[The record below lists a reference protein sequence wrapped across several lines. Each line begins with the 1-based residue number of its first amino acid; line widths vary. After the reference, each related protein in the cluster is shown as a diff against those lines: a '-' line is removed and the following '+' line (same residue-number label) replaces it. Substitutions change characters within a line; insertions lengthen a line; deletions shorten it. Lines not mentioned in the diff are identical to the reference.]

1 MKTSFS
7 ISNTAFASL
16 DMQGADT
23 QPLSP
28 IYFLQRAAHVFSDK
42 TAIIYG
48 ARRLDY
54 RSFYQRC
61 RQLASALQRA
71 GIAPGQ
77 TVSVICPNIPE
88 MLELHFAVPM
98 TGAVLNTINTRL
110 DAPLIAS
117 ILAHAETRLLF
128 VDSEYSAVVEAALAR
143 LEHEIELVVI
153 DDPNY
158 QSSPNNKSDQNYKFG
173 RPPEGVDYETFL
185 ASGDAAD
192 AWFDLQDETHP
203 LSLSYTSGTTGN
215 PKGVVYSHRGAALN
229 ALGNV
234 MAMGLQSRSVYLWT
248 LPLFHCNGWT
258 HPWAVTA
265 VGGTHICLRSI
276 DPARIFELLVAEQVT
291 HMAAA
296 PVVLSMLIH
305 APADAKRNLPAT
317 VQIATGGAAPPSKVI
332 DDMEQM
338 GFEVVHLYG
347 LTESYGPSLICEMQH
362 DWVDMP
368 LAERAQKM
376 ARQGVP
382 HVLAGSFQVVDPATM
397 QTVPAD
403 GQTIG
408 EIMLRGNTVMQGYFK
423 NPDATAAASAG
434 GWFHTGDL
442 AVMHADGYAEVK
454 DRSKDIIISGGENIS
469 SLEIEETLYQHAD
482 IMEAA
487 VVARADD
494 KWGETPC
501 AFITLKP
508 GCEQLDSDQLRDWC
522 RARLAG
528 FKLPSHFVF
537 TELPKTQTGKIQKNV
552 LRDRAKTIV

>member
-1 MKTSFS
+1 MTTSFS
-7 ISNTAFASL
+7 IKNTAFASL

-23 QPLSP
+23 APLSP
-28 IYFLQRAAHVFSDK
+28 IDFLTRAAHVFGDK
-42 TAIIYG
+42 TAIMYED
-48 ARRLDY
+48 RRLDY
-54 RSFYQRC
+54 RTVYQRC
-61 RQLASALQRA
+61 RRLASALQRS
-71 GIAPGQ
+71 GIAPGD
-77 TVSVICPNIPE
+77 TVSVICPNLPE
-88 MLELHFAVPM
+88 MIELHFAVPM

-110 DAPLIAS
+110 DAKLIAS
-117 ILAHAETRLLF
+117 ILDHGEARLLF
-128 VDSEYSAVVEAALAR
+128 VDREYSDVVEAALALIDR
-143 LEHEIELVVI
+143 DITLVAI
-153 DDPNY
+153 DDANCR
-158 QSSPNNKSDQNYKFG
+158 SG
-173 RPPEGVDYETFL
+173 RLLGRLDYESFL
-185 ASGDAAD
+185 ATGEAD
-192 AWFDLQDETHP
+192 DVLFDLQDETHP

-229 ALGNV
+229 AIGNV

-276 DPARIFELLVAEQVT
+276 DPEKIFHLLASESVT

-305 APADAKRNLPAT
+305 APAEIKQALSQP

-338 GFEVVHLYG
+338 GFEVTHLYG

-368 LAERAQKM
+368 LADRAQKM

-382 HVLAGSFQVVDPATM
+382 HILAGTFQIVDPVTM
-397 QTVPAD
+397 QPVPAD
-403 GQTIG
+403 GKTIG
-408 EIMLRGNTVMQGYFK
+408 EIMLRGNTVMKGYFK
-423 NPDATAAASAG
+423 NPEATAAASAG

-442 AVMHADGYAEVK
+442 AVMHPDGYAEVK

-469 SLEIEETLYQHAD
+469 SLEIEETLYQHND

-487 VVARADD
+487 VVARPDE

-508 GCEQLDSDQLRDWC
+508 GRDGLDADQLRDWC

-537 TELPKTQTGKIQKNV
+537 SDLPKTQTGKIQKTV
-552 LRDRAKTIV
+552 LRERAKTIE

>member
-1 MKTSFS
+1 MTTSFS
-7 ISNTAFASL
+7 IKNTAFASL

-23 QPLSP
+23 APLSP
-28 IYFLQRAAHVFSDK
+28 IDFLTRAAHVFGDK
-42 TAIIYG
+42 TAIMYED
-48 ARRLDY
+48 RRLDY
-54 RSFYQRC
+54 RTVYQRC
-61 RQLASALQRA
+61 RRLASALQRS
-71 GIAPGQ
+71 GIAPGD
-77 TVSVICPNIPE
+77 TVSVICPNLPE
-88 MLELHFAVPM
+88 MIELHFAVPM

-110 DAPLIAS
+110 DAKLIAS
-117 ILAHAETRLLF
+117 ILDHGEARLLF
-128 VDSEYSAVVEAALAR
+128 VDREYSDVVEAALA
-143 LEHEIELVVI
+143 LIDCDITLVAI
-153 DDPNY
+153 DDANCR
-158 QSSPNNKSDQNYKFG
+158 SG
-173 RPPEGVDYETFL
+173 RLLGRLDYESFL
-185 ASGDAAD
+185 VTGEAD
-192 AWFDLQDETHP
+192 DVLFDLQDETHP

-229 ALGNV
+229 AIGNV

-276 DPARIFELLVAEQVT
+276 DPEKIFHLLASESVT

-305 APADAKRNLPAT
+305 APAEIKQALSQP

-338 GFEVVHLYG
+338 GFEVTHLYG

-368 LAERAQKM
+368 LADRAQKM

-382 HVLAGSFQVVDPATM
+382 HILAGTFQIVDPVTM
-397 QTVPAD
+397 QPVPAD
-403 GQTIG
+403 GKTIG
-408 EIMLRGNTVMQGYFK
+408 EIMLRGNTVMKGYFK
-423 NPDATAAASAG
+423 NPEAAAAASAG

-442 AVMHADGYAEVK
+442 AVMHPDGYAEVK

-469 SLEIEETLYQHAD
+469 SLEIEETLYQHND

-487 VVARADD
+487 VVARPDE

-508 GCEQLDSDQLRDWC
+508 GRDGLDADQLRDWC

-537 TELPKTQTGKIQKNV
+537 SDLPKTQTGKIQKTV
-552 LRDRAKTIV
+552 LRERAKIIE

>member
-1 MKTSFS
+1 MTTSFS
-7 ISNTAFASL
+7 IKNTAFASL

-23 QPLSP
+23 APLSP
-28 IYFLQRAAHVFSDK
+28 IDFLTRAAHVFGDK
-42 TAIIYG
+42 TAIMYED
-48 ARRLDY
+48 RRRDY
-54 RSFYQRC
+54 RTVYQRC
-61 RQLASALQRA
+61 RRLASALQRS
-71 GIAPGQ
+71 GIAPGD
-77 TVSVICPNIPE
+77 TVSVICPNLPE
-88 MLELHFAVPM
+88 MIELHFAVPM

-110 DAPLIAS
+110 DAKLIAS
-117 ILAHAETRLLF
+117 ILDHGEARLLF
-128 VDSEYSAVVEAALAR
+128 VDREYSDVVEAALALIDR
-143 LEHEIELVVI
+143 DITLVAI
-153 DDPNY
+153 DDANCR
-158 QSSPNNKSDQNYKFG
+158 SG
-173 RPPEGVDYETFL
+173 RLLGRLDYESFL
-185 ASGDAAD
+185 VTGEAD
-192 AWFDLQDETHP
+192 DVLFDLQDEAHP

-229 ALGNV
+229 AIGNV

-276 DPARIFELLVAEQVT
+276 DPEKIFHLLASESVT

-305 APADAKRNLPAT
+305 APAEIKQALSQP

-338 GFEVVHLYG
+338 GFEVTHLYG

-368 LAERAQKM
+368 LADRAQKM

-382 HVLAGSFQVVDPATM
+382 HILAGTFQIVDPVTM
-397 QTVPAD
+397 QPVPVD
-403 GQTIG
+403 GKTIG
-408 EIMLRGNTVMQGYFK
+408 EIMLRGNTVMKGYFK
-423 NPDATAAASAG
+423 NPEATAAASAG

-442 AVMHADGYAEVK
+442 AVMHPDGYAEVK

-469 SLEIEETLYQHAD
+469 SLEIEETLYQHND

-487 VVARADD
+487 VVARPDE

-508 GCEQLDSDQLRDWC
+508 GRDGLDADQLRDWC
-522 RARLAG
+522 RTRLAG

-537 TELPKTQTGKIQKNV
+537 SDLPKTQTGKIQKTV
-552 LRDRAKTIV
+552 LRERAKTIE

>member
-1 MKTSFS
+1 MTTSFS
-7 ISNTAFASL
+7 IKNTPFASL
-16 DMQGADT
+16 DMQGADIA
-23 QPLSP
+23 PLSP
-28 IYFLQRAAHVFSDK
+28 IDFLQRAAHVFGDK
-42 TAIIYG
+42 TAIIYED
-48 ARRLDY
+48 RRLDY
-54 RSFYQRC
+54 RMLDRRC

-77 TVSVICPNIPE
+77 TVAVICPNVPE
-88 MLELHFAVPM
+88 MIELHFAVPM
-98 TGAVLNTINTRL
+98 AGAVLNTINTRL
-110 DAPLIAS
+110 DAKLIAS
-117 ILAHAETRLLF
+117 ILDHGEAQLLF
-128 VDSEYSAVVEAALAR
+128 FDREYSDVVEAALALIKR
-143 LEHEIELVVI
+143 DITLVAI
-153 DDPNY
+153 DDAYCP
-158 QSSPNNKSDQNYKFG
+158 SG
-173 RPPEGVDYETFL
+173 RLLGTLDYEAFL
-185 ASGDAAD
+185 ASGDADD
-192 AWFDLQDETHP
+192 ALFDLQDETHP

-234 MAMGLQSRSVYLWT
+234 MAMGLQSRSIYLWT

-276 DPARIFELLVAEQVT
+276 EPVKIFHLLASESVT

-305 APADAKRNLPAT
+305 APAEIKQALSHT

-338 GFEVVHLYG
+338 GFEVTHLYG
-347 LTESYGPSLICEMQH
+347 LTESYGPSLICEMQN

-368 LAERAQKM
+368 LAGRAQKM

-382 HVLAGSFQVVDPATM
+382 HILAGKFKIVDPATM
-397 QTVPAD
+397 RPVPAD
-403 GQTIG
+403 GKTIG
-408 EIMLRGNTVMQGYFK
+408 EIMLRGNTVMTGYFK
-423 NPDATAAASAG
+423 NPEATAEVSAG

-442 AVMHADGYAEVK
+442 AVMHPDGYAEVK

-469 SLEIEETLYQHAD
+469 SLEIEETLYQHSD

-487 VVARADD
+487 VVARPDE

-508 GCEQLDSDQLRDWC
+508 GCDGLDGDQLRNWC

-537 TELPKTQTGKIQKNV
+537 SDLPKTQTGKIQKTA
-552 LRDRAKTIV
+552 LRERAKSIE

>member
-1 MKTSFS
+1 MSDVKTDSLY
-7 ISNTAFASL
+7 SNL
-16 DMQGADT
+16 DMQGADI

-28 IYFLQRAAHVFSDK
+28 IHFIQRVSYVFAQK
-42 TAIIYG
+42 TAIVYG
-48 ARRLDY
+48 ERRISY
-54 RSFYQRC
+54 MEFGSRC
-61 RQLASALQRA
+61 RQLAAAIIGA
-71 GIAPGQ
+71 GIEPQ
-77 TVSVICPNIPE
+77 STVSVLCPNVPE

-110 DAPLIAS
+110 DATLIAS
-117 ILAHAETRLLF
+117 ILDHGEAQLLF
-128 VDSEYSAVVEAALAR
+128 VDREYSDVVEAALALIKR
-143 LEHEIELVVI
+143 DITLVAI
-153 DDPNY
+153 DDSHCP
-158 QSSPNNKSDQNYKFG
+158 SG
-173 RPPEGVDYETFL
+173 RLLGPLDYEAFL
-185 ASGDAAD
+185 VSGDADD
-192 AWFDLQDETHP
+192 ALFDLQDETHP

-234 MAMGLQSRSVYLWT
+234 MAMGLQSRSIYLWT

-276 DPARIFELLVAEQVT
+276 DSAKIFHLLASESVT

-305 APADAKRNLPAT
+305 APAEIKQALSRT

-338 GFEVVHLYG
+338 GFEVTHLYG
-347 LTESYGPSLICEMQH
+347 LTESYGPSLICEMQNG
-362 DWVDMP
+362 WVDMP
-368 LAERAQKM
+368 LAGRAQKM

-382 HVLAGSFQVVDPATM
+382 HILAGRFQIVDPATM
-397 QTVPAD
+397 RPVPAD

-408 EIMLRGNTVMQGYFK
+408 EIMLRGNTVMKGYFK
-423 NPDATAAASAG
+423 NPEATAEASAG

-442 AVMHADGYAEVK
+442 AVMHPDGYAEVK

-469 SLEIEETLYQHAD
+469 SLEIEETLYQHSD

-487 VVARADD
+487 VVARPDE

-508 GCEQLDSDQLRDWC
+508 GCDGLDGDQLRNWC

-537 TELPKTQTGKIQKNV
+537 SDLPKTQTGKIQKTA
-552 LRDRAKTIV
+552 LRERAKSIE

>member
-1 MKTSFS
+1 MTTSFS
-7 ISNTAFASL
+7 IKNTPFASL
-16 DMQGADT
+16 DMQGADIA
-23 QPLSP
+23 PLSP
-28 IYFLQRAAHVFSDK
+28 IDFLQRAAHVFGDK
-42 TAIIYG
+42 TAIIYEDW
-48 ARRLDY
+48 RLDY
-54 RSFYQRC
+54 RTLDQRC

-77 TVSVICPNIPE
+77 TVSVICPNVPE
-88 MLELHFAVPM
+88 MIELHFAVPM

-110 DAPLIAS
+110 DATLIAS
-117 ILAHAETRLLF
+117 ILDHGEAQLLF
-128 VDSEYSAVVEAALAR
+128 VDREYSDVVEAALALIKR
-143 LEHEIELVVI
+143 DITLVAI
-153 DDPNY
+153 DDAHCPA
-158 QSSPNNKSDQNYKFG
+158 G
-173 RPPEGVDYETFL
+173 RLLGPLDYEAFL
-185 ASGDAAD
+185 ASGDADD
-192 AWFDLQDETHP
+192 ALFDLQDETHP

-234 MAMGLQSRSVYLWT
+234 MAMGLQSRSIYLWT

-276 DPARIFELLVAEQVT
+276 DPAKIFHLLASESVT

-305 APADAKRNLPAT
+305 APAEIKQALSRT

-338 GFEVVHLYG
+338 GFEVTHLYG
-347 LTESYGPSLICEMQH
+347 LTESYGPSLICEMQN

-368 LAERAQKM
+368 LAGRAQKM

-382 HVLAGSFQVVDPATM
+382 HILAGRFQIVDPATM
-397 QTVPAD
+397 RPVPAD

-408 EIMLRGNTVMQGYFK
+408 EIMLRGNTVMTGYFK
-423 NPDATAAASAG
+423 NPEATAEVSAG

-442 AVMHADGYAEVK
+442 AVMHPDGYAEVK

-469 SLEIEETLYQHAD
+469 SLEIEETLYQHSD

-487 VVARADD
+487 VVARPDE

-508 GCEQLDSDQLRDWC
+508 GCDGLDGDQLRDWC

-537 TELPKTQTGKIQKNV
+537 SDLPKTQTGKIQKTV
-552 LRDRAKTIV
+552 LRERAKSIE

>member
-1 MKTSFS
+1 
-7 ISNTAFASL
+7 
-16 DMQGADT
+16 MQGADIA
-23 QPLSP
+23 PLSP
-28 IYFLQRAAHVFSDK
+28 IDFLQRAAHVFGDK
-42 TAIIYG
+42 TAIIYED
-48 ARRLDY
+48 RRLDY
-54 RSFYQRC
+54 RMLDRRC

-77 TVSVICPNIPE
+77 TVSVICPNVPE
-88 MLELHFAVPM
+88 MIELHFAVPM

-110 DAPLIAS
+110 DATLIAS
-117 ILAHAETRLLF
+117 ILDHGEAQLLF
-128 VDSEYSAVVEAALAR
+128 VDREYSDVVEAALALIKR
-143 LEHEIELVVI
+143 DITLVAI
-153 DDPNY
+153 DDAHCPA
-158 QSSPNNKSDQNYKFG
+158 G
-173 RPPEGVDYETFL
+173 RLLGPLDYEAFL
-185 ASGDAAD
+185 ANGDADD
-192 AWFDLQDETHP
+192 ALFDLQNEAHP

-234 MAMGLQSRSVYLWT
+234 MAMGLQSRSIYLWT

-276 DPARIFELLVAEQVT
+276 DPAKIFHLLATESVT

-305 APADAKRNLPAT
+305 APMEIKKALSHT

-338 GFEVVHLYG
+338 GFEVTHLYG
-347 LTESYGPSLICEMQH
+347 LTESYGPSLICEMQN

-368 LAERAQKM
+368 LAGRAQKM

-382 HVLAGSFQVVDPATM
+382 HILAGRFQIVDPSTM
-397 QTVPAD
+397 RPVPAD

-408 EIMLRGNTVMQGYFK
+408 EIMLRGNTVMKGYFK
-423 NPDATAAASAG
+423 NPEATAEASAG

-442 AVMHADGYAEVK
+442 AVLHPDGYAEVK

-469 SLEIEETLYQHAD
+469 SLEIEETLYQHSD

-487 VVARADD
+487 VVARPDE

-508 GCEQLDSDQLRDWC
+508 GCDGLDGDQLRNWC

-537 TELPKTQTGKIQKNV
+537 SDLPKTQTGKIQKTA
-552 LRDRAKTIV
+552 LRERAKSIE

>member
-1 MKTSFS
+1 MTRSFS
-7 ISNTAFASL
+7 IDNTAFASL
-16 DMQGADT
+16 TMQGADF

-28 IYFLQRAAHVFSDK
+28 QHFLQRAAHVFGDK
-42 TAIIYG
+42 TAIVYG
-48 ARRLDY
+48 ERRLDY

-71 GIAPGQ
+71 GIAPGA

-110 DAPLIAS
+110 DANLIAS
-117 ILAHAETRLLF
+117 ILAHGETKLLF
-128 VDSEYSAVVEAALAR
+128 VDCEYSDVIDEALTKID
-143 LEHEIELVVI
+143 HEIQLVGI
-153 DDPNY
+153 DDPACA
-158 QSSPNNKSDQNYKFG
+158 SG
-173 RPPEGVDYETFL
+173 RLMAPLDYNAFL
-185 ASGDAAD
+185 NSGDADD
-192 AWFDLQDETHP
+192 ALFDLRDETHP

-229 ALGNV
+229 AIGNV
-234 MAMGLQSRSVYLWT
+234 MAMGLGSTSVYLWT

-265 VGGTHICLRSI
+265 VGGTHICLRAI
-276 DPARIFELLVAEQVT
+276 DPAKIFELLATENVT

-305 APADAKRNLPAT
+305 APAKLKRPRKQT

-332 DDMEQM
+332 DEMEQM
-338 GFEVVHLYG
+338 GFEVTHLYG
-347 LTESYGPSLICEMQH
+347 LTESYGPSLICEMQA
-362 DWVDMP
+362 DWTHMP
-368 LAERAQKM
+368 LAARAQKM

-382 HVLAGSFQVVDPATM
+382 HVLAGDFQVVDPDSM
-397 QTVPAD
+397 QPVPAD
-403 GQTIG
+403 GKTIG
-408 EIMLRGNTVMQGYFK
+408 EIILRGNTVMRGYFK
-423 NPDATAAASAG
+423 NPDETAKASAG

-442 AVMHADGYAEVK
+442 AVMHADGYVEVK

-469 SLEIEETLYQHAD
+469 SLEIEETLYQHAA

-487 VVARADD
+487 VVARPDE

-501 AFITLKP
+501 AFISLKP
-508 GCEQLDSDQLRDWC
+508 DCDGLESDELRNWC
-522 RARLAG
+522 RERLAG

-537 TELPKTQTGKIQKNV
+537 SDLPKTQTGKIQKTI
-552 LRDRAKTIV
+552 LRERAKTIE

>member
-1 MKTSFS
+1 MMTTSFS
-7 ISNTAFASL
+7 IKNTAFASL

-23 QPLSP
+23 APLSP
-28 IYFLQRAAHVFSDK
+28 IDFLTRAAHVFGDK
-42 TAIIYG
+42 AAIIYED
-48 ARRLDY
+48 RRLDY
-54 RSFYQRC
+54 RTVYQRC
-61 RQLASALQRA
+61 RRLASALQKS
-71 GIAPGQ
+71 GIAPGH
-77 TVSVICPNIPE
+77 TVSVICPNVPE
-88 MLELHFAVPM
+88 MIELHFAVPM

-110 DAPLIAS
+110 DAKLIAS
-117 ILAHAETRLLF
+117 ILDHGEARLLF
-128 VDSEYSAVVEAALAR
+128 VDREYSDVVEAALALIDR
-143 LEHEIELVVI
+143 EITLVAI
-153 DDPNY
+153 DDANCR
-158 QSSPNNKSDQNYKFG
+158 SG
-173 RPPEGVDYETFL
+173 RLLGRLDYEAFL
-185 ASGDAAD
+185 AAGDVD
-192 AWFDLQDETHP
+192 DTLFDLQDETHP

-229 ALGNV
+229 AIGNV

-265 VGGTHICLRSI
+265 VGGTHICLRGI
-276 DPARIFELLVAEQVT
+276 DPTKIFQLLASESVT

-305 APADAKRNLPAT
+305 APADIKTALSQP

-338 GFEVVHLYG
+338 GFEVTHLYG
-347 LTESYGPSLICEMQH
+347 LTESYGPSLICEMQN
-362 DWVDMP
+362 DWFDMS
-368 LAERAQKM
+368 LAGRAQKM

-382 HVLAGSFQVVDPATM
+382 HILAGAFQIVDPVTM
-397 QTVPAD
+397 QPVPAD
-403 GQTIG
+403 GKTIG
-408 EIMLRGNTVMQGYFK
+408 EIMLRGNTVMKGYFRNAK
-423 NPDATAAASAG
+423 ATAEASAG

-442 AVMHADGYAEVK
+442 AVMHPDGYAEVK

-469 SLEIEETLYQHAD
+469 SLEIEETLYKHSD

-487 VVARADD
+487 VVARPDE

-508 GCEQLDSDQLRDWC
+508 GCDNLDADQLLDWC

-537 TELPKTQTGKIQKNV
+537 SDLPKTQTGKIQKTV
-552 LRDRAKTIV
+552 LRERAKTIE

>member
-1 MKTSFS
+1 MMTTSFS
-7 ISNTAFASL
+7 IKNTAFASL

-23 QPLSP
+23 APLSP
-28 IYFLQRAAHVFSDK
+28 IDFLTRAAHVFGDK
-42 TAIIYG
+42 AAIIYED
-48 ARRLDY
+48 RRLDY
-54 RSFYQRC
+54 RTVYQRC
-61 RQLASALQRA
+61 RRLASALQKS
-71 GIAPGQ
+71 GIAPGH
-77 TVSVICPNIPE
+77 TVSVICPNVPE
-88 MLELHFAVPM
+88 MIELHFAVPM

-110 DAPLIAS
+110 DAKLIAS
-117 ILAHAETRLLF
+117 ILDHGEAQLLF
-128 VDSEYSAVVEAALAR
+128 VDREYSDVVDAALSLIDR
-143 LEHEIELVVI
+143 EIKLVAI
-153 DDPNY
+153 DDANCR
-158 QSSPNNKSDQNYKFG
+158 SG
-173 RPPEGVDYETFL
+173 RLLGQLDYEAFL
-185 ASGDAAD
+185 ATGDVD
-192 AWFDLQDETHP
+192 DTLFDLQDETHP
-203 LSLSYTSGTTGN
+203 LSLSYTSGTTGD

-229 ALGNV
+229 AIGNV

-265 VGGTHICLRSI
+265 VGGTHICLRGI
-276 DPARIFELLVAEQVT
+276 DTARIFHLLASESVT

-305 APADAKRNLPAT
+305 APADIKPAFSEP

-338 GFEVVHLYG
+338 GFEVTHLYG
-347 LTESYGPSLICEMQH
+347 LTESYGPSLICEMQN

-368 LAERAQKM
+368 LADRAKKM

-382 HVLAGSFQVVDPATM
+382 HILTGAFQIVDPATM
-397 QTVPAD
+397 QPVPAD
-403 GQTIG
+403 GKTIG
-408 EIMLRGNTVMQGYFK
+408 EIMLRGNTVMKGYFK
-423 NPDATAAASAG
+423 NAEATAAASAG

-442 AVMHADGYAEVK
+442 AVMHPDGYAEVK

-469 SLEIEETLYQHAD
+469 SLEIEETLYQHSD

-487 VVARADD
+487 VVARPDE

-508 GCEQLDSDQLRDWC
+508 GCDNLDADQLLDWC

-528 FKLPSHFVF
+528 FKLPRHFVF
-537 TELPKTQTGKIQKNV
+537 SDLPKTQTGKIQKTV
-552 LRDRAKTIV
+552 LRERAKTIE

>member
-1 MKTSFS
+1 MTTSFS
-7 ISNTAFASL
+7 IKNTPFASL
-16 DMQGADT
+16 DMQGADIA
-23 QPLSP
+23 PLSP
-28 IYFLQRAAHVFSDK
+28 IDFLQRAAHVFGDK
-42 TAIIYG
+42 TAIIYED
-48 ARRLDY
+48 RRLDY
-54 RSFYQRC
+54 RMLDRRC

-77 TVSVICPNIPE
+77 TVSVICPNVPE
-88 MLELHFAVPM
+88 MIELHFAVPM

-110 DAPLIAS
+110 DATLIAS
-117 ILAHAETRLLF
+117 ILDHGEAQLLF
-128 VDSEYSAVVEAALAR
+128 VDREYSDVVEAALALIKR
-143 LEHEIELVVI
+143 DITLVAI
-153 DDPNY
+153 DDAHCP
-158 QSSPNNKSDQNYKFG
+158 SG
-173 RPPEGVDYETFL
+173 RLLGPLDYEAFL
-185 ASGDAAD
+185 ANGDADD
-192 AWFDLQDETHP
+192 ALFDLQNEAHP

-234 MAMGLQSRSVYLWT
+234 MAMGLQSRSIYLWT

-276 DPARIFELLVAEQVT
+276 DPAKIFHLLASESVT

-305 APADAKRNLPAT
+305 APAEIKQALSHT

-338 GFEVVHLYG
+338 GFEVTHLYG
-347 LTESYGPSLICEMQH
+347 LTESYGPSLICEMQN

-368 LAERAQKM
+368 LAGRAQKM

-382 HVLAGSFQVVDPATM
+382 HILAGRFQIVDPATM
-397 QTVPAD
+397 RPVPAD

-408 EIMLRGNTVMQGYFK
+408 EIMLRGNTVMKGYFK
-423 NPDATAAASAG
+423 NPEATAGASAG

-442 AVMHADGYAEVK
+442 AVMHPDGYAEVK

-469 SLEIEETLYQHAD
+469 SLEIEETLYQHSD

-487 VVARADD
+487 VVARPDE

-508 GCEQLDSDQLRDWC
+508 GCDGLDGDQLRDWC

-537 TELPKTQTGKIQKNV
+537 SDLPKTQTGKIQKTV
-552 LRDRAKTIV
+552 LRERAKSIE

>member
-1 MKTSFS
+1 MTTSFS
-7 ISNTAFASL
+7 IKNTAFASL

-23 QPLSP
+23 APLSP
-28 IYFLQRAAHVFSDK
+28 IDFLTRAAHVFGDK
-42 TAIIYG
+42 TAIMYED
-48 ARRLDY
+48 RRRDY
-54 RSFYQRC
+54 RTVYQRC
-61 RQLASALQRA
+61 RRLASALQRS
-71 GIAPGQ
+71 GIAPGD
-77 TVSVICPNIPE
+77 TVSVICPNLPE
-88 MLELHFAVPM
+88 MIELHFAVPM

-110 DAPLIAS
+110 DAKLIAS
-117 ILAHAETRLLF
+117 ILDHGEARLLF
-128 VDSEYSAVVEAALAR
+128 VDREYSDVVEAALALIDR
-143 LEHEIELVVI
+143 DITLVAI
-153 DDPNY
+153 DDANCR
-158 QSSPNNKSDQNYKFG
+158 SG
-173 RPPEGVDYETFL
+173 RLLGRLDYESFL
-185 ASGDAAD
+185 VTGEAD
-192 AWFDLQDETHP
+192 DVLFDLQDETNP

-229 ALGNV
+229 AIGNV

-276 DPARIFELLVAEQVT
+276 DPEKIFHLLASESVT

-296 PVVLSMLIH
+296 PMVLSMLIH
-305 APADAKRNLPAT
+305 APAEIKQALSQP

-338 GFEVVHLYG
+338 GFEVTHLYG

-368 LAERAQKM
+368 LADRAQKM

-382 HVLAGSFQVVDPATM
+382 HILAGTFQIVEPVTM
-397 QTVPAD
+397 QPVPAD
-403 GQTIG
+403 GKTIG
-408 EIMLRGNTVMQGYFK
+408 EIMLRGNTVMKGYFK
-423 NPDATAAASAG
+423 NPEATAAASAG

-442 AVMHADGYAEVK
+442 AVMHPDGYAEVK

-469 SLEIEETLYQHAD
+469 SLEIEETLYQHND

-487 VVARADD
+487 VVARPDE

-508 GCEQLDSDQLRDWC
+508 GRDGLDADQLRDWC

-537 TELPKTQTGKIQKNV
+537 SDLPKTQTGKIQKTV
-552 LRDRAKTIV
+552 LRERAKTIK

>member
-1 MKTSFS
+1 MTTSFS
-7 ISNTAFASL
+7 IKNTAFASL

-23 QPLSP
+23 APLSP
-28 IYFLQRAAHVFSDK
+28 IDFLTRAAHVFGDK
-42 TAIIYG
+42 TAIMYED
-48 ARRLDY
+48 RRLDY
-54 RSFYQRC
+54 RTVYQRC
-61 RQLASALQRA
+61 RRLASALQRS
-71 GIAPGQ
+71 GIAPGD
-77 TVSVICPNIPE
+77 TVSVICPNLPE
-88 MLELHFAVPM
+88 MIELHFAVPM

-110 DAPLIAS
+110 DAKLIAS
-117 ILAHAETRLLF
+117 ILDHGEARLLF
-128 VDSEYSAVVEAALAR
+128 VDREYSDVVEAALALIDR
-143 LEHEIELVVI
+143 DITLVAI
-153 DDPNY
+153 DDANCR
-158 QSSPNNKSDQNYKFG
+158 SG
-173 RPPEGVDYETFL
+173 RLLGRLDYESFL
-185 ASGDAAD
+185 ATGEANDVL
-192 AWFDLQDETHP
+192 FDLQDETHP

-229 ALGNV
+229 AIGNV

-276 DPARIFELLVAEQVT
+276 DPEKIFHLLASESVT

-305 APADAKRNLPAT
+305 APAEIKQALSQP

-338 GFEVVHLYG
+338 GFEVTHLYG

-368 LAERAQKM
+368 LADRAQKM

-382 HVLAGSFQVVDPATM
+382 HILAGTFQIVDPVTM
-397 QTVPAD
+397 QPVPAD
-403 GQTIG
+403 GKTIG
-408 EIMLRGNTVMQGYFK
+408 EIMLRGNTVMKGYFK
-423 NPDATAAASAG
+423 NPEATAAASAG

-442 AVMHADGYAEVK
+442 AVMHPDGYAEVK

-469 SLEIEETLYQHAD
+469 SLEIEETLYQHND

-487 VVARADD
+487 VVARPDE

-508 GCEQLDSDQLRDWC
+508 GRDGLDADQLRDWC

-537 TELPKTQTGKIQKNV
+537 SDLPKTQTGKIQKTV
-552 LRDRAKTIV
+552 LRERAKTIE

>member
-1 MKTSFS
+1 M
-7 ISNTAFASL
+7 
-16 DMQGADT
+16 
-23 QPLSP
+23 
-28 IYFLQRAAHVFSDK
+28 
-42 TAIIYG
+42 
-48 ARRLDY
+48 
-54 RSFYQRC
+54 
-61 RQLASALQRA
+61 
-71 GIAPGQ
+71 
-77 TVSVICPNIPE
+77 
-88 MLELHFAVPM
+88 
-98 TGAVLNTINTRL
+98 
-110 DAPLIAS
+110 
-117 ILAHAETRLLF
+117 F

-153 DDPNY
+153 DDPNT
-158 QSSPNNKSDQNYKFG
+158 KFG
-173 RPPEGVDYETFL
+173 RPPGGVDYETFL

-234 MAMGLQSRSVYLWT
+234 MAMELQSRSVYLWT

-265 VGGTHICLRSI
+265 VGGTHVCLRSI

-397 QTVPAD
+397 QPVPAD

>member
-1 MKTSFS
+1 MTTSFS
-7 ISNTAFASL
+7 IKNTAFASL

-23 QPLSP
+23 APLSP
-28 IYFLQRAAHVFSDK
+28 IDFLTRAAHVFGDK
-42 TAIIYG
+42 TAIMYED
-48 ARRLDY
+48 RRLDY
-54 RSFYQRC
+54 RTVYQRC
-61 RQLASALQRA
+61 RRLASALQRS
-71 GIAPGQ
+71 GIAPGD
-77 TVSVICPNIPE
+77 TVSVICPNLPE
-88 MLELHFAVPM
+88 MIELHFAVPM

-110 DAPLIAS
+110 DAKLIAS
-117 ILAHAETRLLF
+117 ILDHGEARLLF
-128 VDSEYSAVVEAALAR
+128 VDREYSDVVEAALALIDR
-143 LEHEIELVVI
+143 DITLVAI
-153 DDPNY
+153 DDANCR
-158 QSSPNNKSDQNYKFG
+158 SG
-173 RPPEGVDYETFL
+173 RLLGRLDYESFL
-185 ASGDAAD
+185 VTGEAD
-192 AWFDLQDETHP
+192 DVLFDLQDETHP

-229 ALGNV
+229 AIGNV

-276 DPARIFELLVAEQVT
+276 DPEKIFHLLASESVT

-305 APADAKRNLPAT
+305 APAEIKQALSQP

-338 GFEVVHLYG
+338 GFEVTHLYG

-368 LAERAQKM
+368 LADRAQKM

-382 HVLAGSFQVVDPATM
+382 HILAGTFQIVDPVTM
-397 QTVPAD
+397 QPVPVD
-403 GQTIG
+403 GKTIG
-408 EIMLRGNTVMQGYFK
+408 EIMLRGNTVMKGYFK
-423 NPDATAAASAG
+423 NAEATAAASAG

-442 AVMHADGYAEVK
+442 AVMHPDGYAEVK

-469 SLEIEETLYQHAD
+469 SLEIEETLYQHSD

-487 VVARADD
+487 VVARPDE

-508 GCEQLDSDQLRDWC
+508 GCDNLDADQLRDWC
-522 RARLAG
+522 RTRLAG

-537 TELPKTQTGKIQKNV
+537 SDLPKTQTGKIQKTV
-552 LRDRAKTIV
+552 LRERAKTIE